1 MIVLS
6 VHDGHDG
13 GACLIRDGKIVLHS
27 SEERRN
33 NVKNARGVP
42 RRSIGALF
50 ERTGIEPKD
59 IDQVALVGAIRT
71 IAPDRKEKFST
82 SFFLMNTL
90 ATLGRSHRA
99 TQFGRWLLPKIRKRK
114 KLLEMLAEF
123 GLADVPLKRYDH
135 HLCHAACAYFH
146 RPWDDDALILTHDGA
161 GDGLCA
167 TVNVGSG
174 NEIRTVAQTPKFHS
188 LANFLYS
195 GITEH
200 LGLKPWEHEYK
211 IMGMAPYGRAEFCM
225 DILKPMFAVDGLHFR
240 NRTGRTLRGL
250 RRLYRNRLAGQ
261 RFDNLSAAC
270 QLLFEELTLQWV
282 HNALNATGQRKICA
296 AGGAFLNVKANAL
309 IRESEAVDAFYA
321 YPASDDGGCPI
332 GGAILGYL
340 DLCRQNGV
348 EPQFDLPRDMYLGLD
363 HSEQEME
370 QAIKRSSHSYR
381 RMQDPADEIAAM
393 LVDGKIVA
401 RFDGREEVGPRALGN
416 RTILADPRDL
426 QVIRKI
432 NFAIKQRDFWMPFAA
447 SILEEDVD
455 RYMVN
460 PSPWPYW
467 MIEAFETKAEAEH
480 DIIAGMHPFDKTV
493 RPQVVNELNPG
504 YRDIIRAFKK
514 RTGVGAVL
522 NTSFNLHGYPIV
534 GSPEVALDTLDNSDL
549 DALALGPFLVDR
561 KNGRSGLTAD
571 SEKDAQREAPS
582 APAAATAA
590 SQASE

>member
-1 MIVLS
+1 LIVLS

-42 RRSIGALF
+42 RQSITALF
-50 ERTGIEPKD
+50 ERSGIEPKD
-59 IDQVALVGAIRT
+59 VDQVALVGAIRT
-71 IAPDRKEKFST
+71 IAPDRTEKFSS
-82 SFFLMNTL
+82 SFLLMNTL

-114 KLLEMLAEF
+114 KLVETLVEF
-123 GLADVPLKRYDH
+123 GLGDVPLKRYDH

-167 TVNVGSG
+167 SVNVGSG
-174 NEIRTVAQTPKFHS
+174 NEITIVAQTPKFHS

-211 IMGMAPYGRAEFCM
+211 IMGMAPYGRAEFCI
-225 DILKPMFAVDGLHFR
+225 DILKDLFAVDGLHFR
-240 NRTGRTLRGL
+240 NRTGRTLKGL
-250 RRLYRNRLAGQ
+250 RRMYRNKLAGQ

-270 QLLFEELTLQWV
+270 QLLFEELTLEWV
-282 HNALNATGQRKICA
+282 HNAVRATGQRKVCA

-309 IRESEAVDAFYA
+309 IRDSEAVDAFYA
-321 YPASDDGGCPI
+321 YPASDDGGCPV

-348 EPQFDLPRDMYLGLD
+348 EPELDLPGDMYLGLD
-363 HSEQEME
+363 FSEQEMK
-370 QAIKRSSHSYR
+370 QALDRSGHPYR
-381 RMQDPADEIAAM
+381 RMQDAADDIAA
-393 LVDGKIVA
+393 LLADGKIVA
-401 RFDGREEVGPRALGN
+401 RFSGREEVGPRALGN
-416 RTILADPRDL
+416 RSILADPRDL
-426 QVIRKI
+426 KVIRKI

-447 SILEEDVD
+447 SILEEDAD
-455 RYMVN
+455 RYMLN
-460 PSPWPYW
+460 RSPWPFW
-467 MIEAFETKAEAEH
+467 MIEAFETAPGAAH
-480 DIIAGMHPFDKTV
+480 DIIAGMHPFDLTV

-504 YRDIIRAFKK
+504 YREIIRAFKK
-514 RTGVGAVL
+514 RSGVGAVL

-534 GSPEVALDTLDNSDL
+534 GTPEVALDTLDNSDL
-549 DALALGPFLVDR
+549 DALALGPFLVGR
-561 KNGRSGLTAD
+561 KDGRSVSSAD
-571 SEKDAQREAPS
+571 TGAEAQRDAQL
-582 APAAATAA
+582 APA
-590 SQASE
+590 E